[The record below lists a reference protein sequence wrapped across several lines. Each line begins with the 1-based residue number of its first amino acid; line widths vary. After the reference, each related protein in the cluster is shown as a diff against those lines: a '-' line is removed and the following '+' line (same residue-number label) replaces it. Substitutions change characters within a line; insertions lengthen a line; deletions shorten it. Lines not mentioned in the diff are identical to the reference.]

1 MREDFP
7 VFKKYTYLNTASCG
21 LLSNSLVQWR
31 KRQDAQLLEDGSV
44 FRDKH
49 KEHINSIRKTV
60 ASFFGAGIHE
70 TALIPNFSFGLNTFI
85 EGIENKQK
93 VLLLTNEY
101 PSVSWAFLNKGFD
114 VCYAPITSD
123 LEGAIE
129 QAVEKYRP
137 TIFAF
142 SLVQYLNGI
151 KIDIDFLKRLKAYHP
166 DLLLV
171 ADGTQYLGTEV
182 FNFTESP
189 LDALGCSAYKWLI
202 SGYGNGFFLVKENLH
217 HKLKPTTIGFNSAE
231 TFDTR
236 REEVS
241 FIKHFEPGHQD
252 TLNYGSLEQS
262 LLQFNEVGIETIS
275 RKLKELINYSKDTFA
290 EKGLLE
296 DSVVHR
302 NNHSSIFNIKGD
314 AVIFQKLKENNIICS
329 MRGSGIRVSMHYYN
343 TKEDIDKLLLLV

>member
-7 VFKKYTYLNTASCG
+7 VLEKYTYLNTASCG

-31 KRQDAQLLEDGSV
+31 RRQDEQLLEGGSV

-49 KEHINSIRKTV
+49 KEHLSSIRKTV
-60 ASFFGAGIHE
+60 ATFFGAGIRE
-70 TALIPNFSFGLNTFI
+70 TALVPNFSFGLNTFI
-85 EGIENKQK
+85 ESLGKKQK

-101 PSVSWAFLNKGFD
+101 PSVSWAFLTKDFE
-114 VCYAPITSD
+114 VCYALITQD
-123 LEGAIE
+123 LENNIE
-129 QAVEKYRP
+129 QAVEKHRP

-182 FNFTESP
+182 FNFSESP

-202 SGYGNGFFLVKENLH
+202 SGYGNGFFLVKESLH
-217 HKLKPTTIGFNSAE
+217 NKLHPTTIGFNSAE

-236 REEVS
+236 REDVS

-262 LLQFNEVGIETIS
+262 LLKLNELGMETIS
-275 RKLKELINYSKDTFA
+275 SKLKELINYSKEAFT

-296 DSVVHR
+296 DSILHR
-302 NNHSSIFNIKGD
+302 DNHSSIFNIKGD
-314 AVIFQKLKENNIICS
+314 ASVFQKLKENNIICS
-329 MRGSGIRVSMHYYN
+329 LRGSGIRVSMHYYN
-343 TKEDIDKLLLLV
+343 TKEDLDKLLSLV